1 MKICKNCG
9 TQLDDNATFCGG
21 CGTRCE
27 AQAPKPSGQK
37 IGAATLVPIIVSVV
51 CVVLVAAMF
60 FSSGYFNKNDIPVTP
75 PEPIDTPEPVDIP
88 APEVPP
94 TPEPPTPIPEPIP
107 EPVKPKSSY
116 YRVYRSDVGWETA
129 NYNAYNQNGRL
140 VSINS
145 SEEFNRVC
153 SLADNNGLKVFWV
166 GARRAASDSWNSV
179 RWNDGSYVSIGRWY
193 TNEPSYR
200 SEGIEECYLMVFKVN
215 GVWYYN
221 DAPNEVSQYYTGKMG
236 YIVEFED

>member
-60 FSSGYFNKNDIPVTP
+60 FSSGYFNKNDVETEEIEEAIETEALEVT
-75 PEPIDTPEPVDIP
+75 E
-88 APEVPP
+88 
-94 TPEPPTPIPEPIP
+94 EPIP
-107 EPVKPKSSY
+107 EPPAPVPEPVKPASSY

-129 NYNAYNQNGRL
+129 NYNAYSQNGRL

-166 GARRAASDSWNSV
+166 GARRAASDSWNSA
-179 RWNDGSYVSIGRWY
+179 RWNDGSYMSIGRWY

-221 DAPNEVSQYYTGKMG
+221 DAPNEVSQYYAGKMG